1 MTNSR
6 DKGKRGERLARDKL
20 NELFGWNCRR
30 GQQFCGGAESGDLGD
45 IPADV
50 HFEVKFT
57 QRLDLRSAL
66 AQAISDA
73 GCKVPVVM
81 HKRKREDWIISL
93 RIDDLPRLMKEMAA
107 ANAAGGEM

>member
-20 NELFGWNCRR
+20 NELFGWSCRR
-30 GQQFCGGAESGDLGD
+30 GQQFCGGSESGDLGD
-45 IPADV
+45 IPVDV
-50 HFEVKFT
+50 HFEVKFVEK
-57 QRLDLRSAL
+57 LNLHSAL

-81 HKRKREDWIISL
+81 HKRSREDWIISL
-93 RIDDLPRLMKEMAA
+93 RVDDLPRLMKELAA
-107 ANAAGGEM
+107 TAAGGE